1 MPTFYFGCRENKHTV
16 GTEASS
22 LSLRQ
27 QISLYQ
33 VWTDNEESELI
44 IIFGV
49 MYNTKINFLVLFKSR
64 KSEDTCCQQ
73 ESGILISLNSGDV
86 VGY

>member
-1 MPTFYFGCRENKHTV
+1 
-16 GTEASS
+16 
-22 LSLRQ
+22 
-27 QISLYQ
+27 
-33 VWTDNEESELI
+33 
-44 IIFGV
+44 

-73 ESGILISLNSGDV
+73 ESSILISLNSGDL